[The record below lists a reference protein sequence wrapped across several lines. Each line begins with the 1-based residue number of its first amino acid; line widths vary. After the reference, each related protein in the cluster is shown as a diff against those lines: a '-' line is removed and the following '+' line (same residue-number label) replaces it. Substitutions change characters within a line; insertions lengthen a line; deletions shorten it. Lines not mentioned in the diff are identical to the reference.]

1 MKSTGMSPEAEA
13 LLAQLLAQEG
23 VSLEDKRVSTGP
35 RRGRPPGS
43 KNKTKGPV
51 KLVDGS
57 GTTEKILP
65 PRNNVDTQNLSKIW
79 IIERPFAKST
89 LNNEPVGTVWQYISG
104 FASEEAAENALKVC
118 SKECRVRMVLIYGR
132 ERKEEQELSQLEF
145 DTVASGFQGTE
156 A

>member
-1 MKSTGMSPEAEA
+1 MSPEAEA
-13 LLAQLLAQEG
+13 LLAQLLASEG
-23 VSLEDKRVSTGP
+23 VSIEDKLTTTK

-43 KNKTKGPV
+43 KNKTKEPV

-57 GTTEKILP
+57 GTVEKILP
-65 PRNNVDTQNLSKIW
+65 PRNNVDTNNLSKIW

-89 LNNEPVGTVWQYISG
+89 LNGESVGTVWQYISG

-145 DTVASGFQGTE
+145 DTVASGFQSPE